1 MEQKS
6 NKFLKVTGILMI
18 IGGAFGIIVGII
30 AVAGVGLLS
39 GLAAEAGVSVG
50 GLIISTILVLLG
62 AIIELIAGIVG
73 VKNAAKP
80 EKAQTCIVLGI
91 IVAVL
96 SVGGNIWSAAASASI
111 TETAFSLDVQG
122 LITGLVLPALFLIGA
137 FQSKRNA

>member
-6 NKFLKVTGILMI
+6 NKFLKVAGILMI
-18 IGGAFGIIVGII
+18 IGGAFGIIVGVI

-39 GLAAEAGVSVG
+39 NLASEVGVSVG
-50 GLIISTILVLLG
+50 GVIISTILMLLG
-62 AIIELIAGIVG
+62 AIIELVAGIVG

-80 EKAQTCIVLGI
+80 EKAQICIVLGI

-96 SVGGNIWSAAASASI
+96 SVGGNIWSSAATAAI
-111 TETAFSLDVQG
+111 TETAFSLDFAG

-137 FQSKRNA
+137 FQSKNSM